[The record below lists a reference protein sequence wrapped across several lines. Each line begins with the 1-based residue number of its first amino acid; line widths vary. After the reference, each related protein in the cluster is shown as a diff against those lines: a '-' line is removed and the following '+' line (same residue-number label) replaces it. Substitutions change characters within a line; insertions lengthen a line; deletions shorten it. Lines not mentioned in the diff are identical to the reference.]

1 MMRYLQ
7 FDTLER
13 NGHRHF
19 DSWAAD
25 FGEKVTAME
34 LKPEGTGFRSKTR
47 FAKFYNLPE
56 LIITS
61 EKQSRKKMQK
71 VVK

>member
-34 LKPEGTGFRSKTR
+34 LKPEGYTFFRWK
-47 FAKFYNLPE
+47 KYIPLNL
-56 LIITS
+56 
-61 EKQSRKKMQK
+61 
-71 VVK
+71 

>member
-7 FDTLER
+7 FDTLEQ

-19 DSWAAD
+19 DAWAAD

-34 LKPEGTGFRSKTR
+34 LKPEGSGFRSKTR

-56 LIITS
+56 LGL
-61 EKQSRKKMQK
+61 
-71 VVK
+71 V